1 MAWVTALTVRP
12 IGHCG
17 VFRQWLQYQ
26 LNAQSSNVMADKHDI
41 MVVAS
46 LPSLAIKGLWLFGF
60 MDQVELVGFGPCF
73 NCISIVVV
81 SVVSPL

>member
-46 LPSLAIKGLWLFGF
+46 LPSLAIKGLWLFGI
-60 MDQVELVGFGPCF
+60 MDQVELVSLGVVCRCF
-73 NCISIVVV
+73 QRIPILSCGC
-81 SVVSPL
+81 